1 MALKSY
7 NEMRKIDISPYLK
20 NRDGKFPYLP
30 WKKCVDLLHDNGA
43 EKVFFNKLVDEKTG
57 SSLFKSDKE
66 FTDKSGNTNSC
77 YEVAV
82 EIIIDD
88 LSFVMR
94 TPVMN
99 GSNPVKDNSMSQQ
112 RLNNAQARA
121 FVKGV
126 AIMTGLG
133 IDLWDDDYEENTNAE
148 DDLYKHSIQ
157 AIKQRVQ
164 QTYTALYK
172 KGMSTEDI
180 ASALGMSEDSVKA
193 TFTYFDLLDKFEKDL
208 EKL

>member
-1 MALKSY
+1 MPLKKFD
-7 NEMRKIDISPYLK
+7 ELRKVDISAYVEK
-20 NRDGKFPYLP
+20 RDGFDYLN
-30 WKKCVDLLHDNGA
+30 WAKCIDLLHDNGA
-43 EKVFFNKLVDEKTG
+43 DKVFFRPLTDEKTG
-57 SSLFKSDKE
+57 SSLFMSDRE
-66 FTDKSGNTNSC
+66 FIDKSGNKNKC

-82 EIIIDD
+82 EIEIDD
-88 LSFVMR
+88 LKFTMR

-112 RLNNAQARA
+112 RVWNAQTRA

-133 IDLWDDDYEENTNAE
+133 FELWSEDFEADTSAE
-148 DDLYKHSIQ
+148 DDLYRHSI
-157 AIKQRVQ
+157 AKIKQRVQ

>member
-1 MALKSY
+1 MPLKKFD
-7 NEMRKIDISPYLK
+7 ELRKVDISAYVEK
-20 NRDGKFPYLP
+20 RDGFDYLN
-30 WKKCVDLLHDNGA
+30 WAKCIDLLHENGA
-43 EKVFFNKLVDEKTG
+43 NKVFFRPLTDERTG
-57 SSLFKSDKE
+57 SSLFMSEQVFGKGDY
-66 FTDKSGNTNSC
+66 TNRC

-82 EIIIDD
+82 EIEIDD
-88 LSFVMR
+88 LKFIMR

-99 GSNPVKDNSMSQQ
+99 GKSPVQDNSMSQQ
-112 RLNNAQARA
+112 RVWNAQTRA

-133 IDLWDDDYEENTNAE
+133 FELWSEDFEADTSAE
-148 DDLYKHSIQ
+148 DDLYRHSI
-157 AIKQRVQ
+157 AKIKQRVQ